1 MTTVGVARQFLSTAW
16 STANK
21 CADLLMAVPLE
32 VVIRWHAS
40 EMSLG
45 NLPDRL
51 LVIAPH
57 PDDETIGCGLIVYE
71 TVKAGGCV
79 WVAIATSGEGSRS
92 GSGQELF
99 AEVRRAETSMA
110 TAVLGIK
117 SENVRWL
124 NLPDANLT
132 AHEDQMVLL
141 VEELVEFCKPN
152 VVLVT
157 ASSDPHPDHAALGR
171 AARRAV
177 FATHPALF
185 EYVVWGWYDPR
196 SWLRTLIRTRDASA
210 SGADLP
216 FGAVHFR
223 SPDGLECKRRA
234 LSCYLSQLGPTAVK
248 VGLPAGTGMLSHRFL
263 SHFLKTSEV
272 VFPVNTAARELIESG
287 VTSNASD
294 R

>member
-1 MTTVGVARQFLSTAW
+1 MTTVNVARKFLSTAW

-32 VVIRWHAS
+32 VVIRWRAK

-45 NLPDRL
+45 NLPERL

-57 PDDETIGCGLIVYE
+57 PDDEIIGCGLIAYE
-71 TVKAGGCV
+71 TVKRGGTV
-79 WVAIATSGEGSRS
+79 WVAFATNGEGPRS
-92 GSGQELF
+92 APHQGSM
-99 AEVRRAETSMA
+99 AEVRHSEATTA

-117 SENVRWL
+117 SKNVRWL
-124 NLPDANLT
+124 NLPDSNLT
-132 AHEDQMVLL
+132 AHEDQLVLF
-141 VEELVEFCKPN
+141 VEEIVELCKPN

-177 FATHPALF
+177 LVTHTALF
-185 EYVVWGWYDPR
+185 EYMIWGWYDPR
-196 SWLRTLIRTRDASA
+196 SWLRILIRTRDAST

-216 FGAVHFR
+216 FGAVKFQSR
-223 SPDGLECKRRA
+223 DGLECKRRA

-272 VFPVNTAARELIESG
+272 VFPVNTAARELVASS
-287 VTSNASD
+287 VASNASH